1 MWQILA
7 ALAALRAYEERE
19 RTVDSTPQE
28 PTVLSLPLYDRPILD
43 SASVN
48 VQLDGV
54 EAGLVQF
61 DDRAPIRADLAQTAC
76 LAYLNTLRKLCDRAG
91 VAQYSAVQKQLKT
104 TVTLEDAIESTSV
117 GLSAAKFAAPLGA
130 IAAPIVGVSAGFLD
144 WIAKGI
150 TAAANYE
157 DVKSQNRQLQVFW
170 AVVHQQVKSPP
181 VALFHL
187 LSGLQLQSKLV
198 VRNSFSDPFDA
209 VQWTAVV
216 LSAIDACTRAG
227 VKWERVPVWDA
238 RRVPPAA
245 VPRMDLNGSERAFEY
260 KPTFR
265 GGYKLKNGKTVPGYF
280 WNFACLFDSLFLDCS
295 VTNDVD
301 GKTVRKGSEDVR
313 RAYIQTY
320 TRRPR
325 RFLEQCN
332 WTPQDNAHFV
342 AQLVEDGSRYK
353 DPSIICKIGRSLPDN
368 IAGPPI
374 WTSRVILKNTTF
386 AKSFPSLVSV
396 TT

>member
-7 ALAALRAYEERE
+7 AVAALRAYEERK
-19 RTVDSTPQE
+19 RTLDPPPQE
-28 PTVLSLPLYDRPILD
+28 PKVLFLPMYDRPILD
-43 SASVN
+43 SASVM
-48 VQLDGV
+48 LPEGV
-54 EAGLVQF
+54 EAGIVQY
-61 DDRAPIRADLAQTAC
+61 DDRAPIRADLAQTAT

-104 TVTLEDAIESTSV
+104 TVTLEDAVESASV

-187 LSGLQLQSKLV
+187 LTGLQLQSKLV

-209 VQWTAVV
+209 VEWTAVV

-280 WNFACLFDSLFLDCS
+280 WNFACLFDSLFFDCRIRD
-295 VTNDVD
+295 NIN
-301 GKTVRKGSEDVR
+301 GRTVRKGSEDVR
-313 RAYIQTY
+313 RAYIETY

-325 RFLEQCN
+325 KFLEQCN
-332 WTPQDNAHFV
+332 WTPQDNDHFL
-342 AQLVEDGSRYK
+342 AKLVK
-353 DPSIICKIGRSLPDN
+353 NKNMPIFCTIGRSLPDN
-368 IAGPPI
+368 ISGPNI
-374 WTSRVILKNTTF
+374 WKSTVILKNTTF